1 MNPLTL
7 ATLRCLGDGD
17 FHSGEDIATEL
28 GVTRATVW
36 NAVRE
41 ASALGLAVES
51 ERGRGYRLTDAPVWL
66 DAECVAELL
75 GARAN
80 RFRIEVVERVESTN
94 TALLD
99 RSASDLPSGA
109 VLAAEIQSAGRGRR
123 GRAWTTG
130 LGSALTF
137 SLMWRFE
144 RGAAALTG
152 LSLVVGIAVVRALST
167 LGGSEVRLKWPNDVL
182 YRGRKLGGILIEVQ
196 GDALGPATAVIG
208 VGLNVRMP
216 PAWRDRID
224 QPVADAA
231 EAGVG
236 HDRNR
241 LLATVLAE
249 LVDWLDVFART
260 GYAPLEPEFRRWH
273 ALQDAEVVVH
283 PGHGKSVQ
291 GRARGTADDGSLL
304 VETAEGMLRFHGGEV
319 SLRAAPGVA

>member
-7 ATLRCLGDGD
+7 ATLRCLGDGE
-17 FHSGEDIATEL
+17 FHSGEDIAAGL

-36 NAVRE
+36 NAVKE
-41 ASALGLAVES
+41 ASGLGLAIES
-51 ERGRGYRLTDAPVWL
+51 ARGRGYRLPDAPVWL
-66 DAECVAELL
+66 DAKRVEKLL
-75 GARAN
+75 GARAK
-80 RFRIEVVERVESTN
+80 RFRIEVVEHVESTN
-94 TALLD
+94 TVLLQ
-99 RSASDLPSGA
+99 RTASALPSGA

-144 RGAAALTG
+144 RGAAALSG

-167 LGGSEVRLKWPNDVL
+167 LGAPEVRLKWPNDVL

-208 VGLNVRMP
+208 IGINVRIP

-224 QPVADAA
+224 QPVADAV
-231 EAGVG
+231 EAGAG

-241 LLATVLAE
+241 ILATVLEELAE
-249 LVDWLDVFART
+249 WLDVFSRQ
-260 GYAPLEPEFRRWH
+260 GFAPLEPEFRRWH

-283 PGHGKSVQ
+283 PGHGKPVQ
-291 GRARGTADDGSLL
+291 GRARGTAEDGSLL
-304 VETAEGMLRFHGGEV
+304 VETAEGLLRFHGGEV
-319 SLRAAPGVA
+319 SLRAASGVA